1 MGGSFRLLEGFGN
14 LLVFREP
21 IRGSYSSG
29 GVDIGTDTTGFNIYP
44 VRLSAESGRGSSQV
58 IVIITSE
65 SFIRCEIPD
74 FLPPQPCRTHNP
86 VCPAGQTPHA
96 HRNTC
101 SCSFPSSSGFLAPF
115 FLPCFSTQPGPR
127 GPICTSSSLVSLPPS
142 SSLAFHHSHQSHPYL
157 DRNPFSCHS
166 QVPRTDGG
174 SCEVLKDCR

>member
-1 MGGSFRLLEGFGN
+1 M
-14 LLVFREP
+14 
-21 IRGSYSSG
+21 
-29 GVDIGTDTTGFNIYP
+29 
-44 VRLSAESGRGSSQV
+44 

-86 VCPAGQTPHA
+86 VCPAGRTPHA

-115 FLPCFSTQPGPR
+115 FLPCFSTQPGPH